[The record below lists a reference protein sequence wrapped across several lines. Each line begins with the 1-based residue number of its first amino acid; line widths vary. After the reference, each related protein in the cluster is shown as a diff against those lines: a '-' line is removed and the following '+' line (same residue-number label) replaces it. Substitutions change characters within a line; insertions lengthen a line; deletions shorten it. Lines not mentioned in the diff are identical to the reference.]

1 MYPQALQ
8 NNGSH
13 NDYHLFIT
21 FCYNSIQF
29 FLHNSQFCLK
39 KTDCSL
45 YKHNKDSE
53 MFTIYHILSM
63 ASSVVKQDEVTK
75 FCLETELGLP
85 VVYKKKKRNW
95 NSLSFFHEASYSRW
109 LDIGLL
115 LLFCFVLLTSL
126 FWVWLWT
133 GTTCSPT
140 NTNKTKVSWPILNHL
155 INQLPIWYHTVIK
168 PGNLTVQLSQP
179 MAIILHT
186 SCKFY
191 YI

>member
-8 NNGSH
+8 NKGSH

-85 VVYKKKKRNW
+85 VVYSKKKKKLEF
-95 NSLSFFHEASYSRW
+95 SVLLSRSKLFKMARYWPSS
-109 LDIGLL
+109 IV
-115 LLFCFVLLTSL
+115 LFCFV
-126 FWVWLWT
+126 
-133 GTTCSPT
+133 
-140 NTNKTKVSWPILNHL
+140 NKFVLGMIMDWNYMLAHKHKQNKSQLANIEPLDQSVTHLVSYCN
-155 INQLPIWYHTVIK
+155 
-168 PGNLTVQLSQP
+168 
-179 MAIILHT
+179 
-186 SCKFY
+186 
-191 YI
+191 